1 MSEQHHSGPHQPNH
15 HHADAERVRCFV
27 LTVSDSRSLENDEG
41 GKVVAEGL
49 RALGHNVV
57 RRELVR
63 DEVEA
68 IRRVVMDVVD
78 GGEVDFVVTTG
89 GTGIAHRDVTP
100 EALEP
105 LFRCRL
111 EGFGET
117 FRRISYETIGPAAI
131 LTRASAG
138 IIHHTLVVALPGAPA
153 ACRLAVETLLGP
165 ILSHAVGLL
174 RASSPRPRGSS
185 S

>member
-1 MSEQHHSGPHQPNH
+1 MSEQHSGHRHAPDHD
-15 HHADAERVRCFV
+15 HADAGPVRCFV

-41 GKVVAEGL
+41 GKVVADGL
-49 RALGHNVV
+49 RDLGHTVV

-78 GGEVDFVVTTG
+78 AGLVDVVVTTG

-111 EGFGET
+111 EGFGEA
-117 FRRISYETIGPAAI
+117 FRRISYDRIGPRAI

-153 ACRLAVETLLGP
+153 ACRLAVDALLGP
-165 ILSHAVGLL
+165 VLSHAVGLL
-174 RASSPRPRGSS
+174 RASSPPPRGSPS
-185 S
+185 